1 MAGYTLKKIPPEIF
15 KFILDE
21 QNRLKRERCT
31 NKFSFET
38 TIYKLLR
45 EYMQARAA
53 QVNHNINGRNEL

>member
-1 MAGYTLKKIPPEIF
+1 MTGYGLKNIPPEIF

-38 TIYKLLR
+38 TIYILLR
-45 EYMQARAA
+45 ECM
-53 QVNHNINGRNEL
+53 NLRNEQKSKTEPQCRQ